1 MATSAAWIRPMDKP
15 SGEAAAP
22 DFFQEDISKDL
33 CFCSSPSHLV
43 AFGKDVR
50 GASPGHKGIA
60 AKVGK
65 EQRELADRRPA
76 FSQEGFLLSCSSAI
90 YGRAKEQK
98 KREWIKWLKC

>member
-1 MATSAAWIRPMDKP
+1 MDKP

-60 AKVGK
+60 AEVGGNK
-65 EQRELADRRPA
+65 ESSLTGDRP
-76 FSQEGFLLSCSSAI
+76 SP
-90 YGRAKEQK
+90 GRASSSHAPLPFMAEPRN
-98 KREWIKWLKC
+98 KRNANGLNG